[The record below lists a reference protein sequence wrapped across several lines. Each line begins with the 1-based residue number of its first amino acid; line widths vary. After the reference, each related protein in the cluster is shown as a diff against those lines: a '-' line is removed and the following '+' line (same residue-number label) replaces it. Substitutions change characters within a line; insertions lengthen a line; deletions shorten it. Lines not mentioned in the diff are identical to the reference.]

1 MDLSG
6 YYTEALDW
14 TCRLEGVGWPPDL
27 VLYWQ
32 GSCLVLAHQIRFEAV
47 LLLWAMPMSLPQI
60 IAHTSLKVVLWG
72 IWQIWQK
79 DMIVSWCW
87 DQTGCFHMHLLQVFW
102 PSGLDLESSGLGF
115 QLVGV
120 VCLQLYY
127 ILFCSW
133 RSGGVVEVVMSWVVF
148 LVVDGSSIYIDSSRD
163 S

>member
-79 DMIVSWCW
+79 DMIVNWLGPDWLFSHAPLASILAIWFGLGVEWTWIPIGRCCVFAIVLYTFLQLKEW
-87 DQTGCFHMHLLQVFW
+87 RCGWGRDVVGCFL
-102 PSGLDLESSGLGF
+102 
-115 QLVGV
+115 
-120 VCLQLYY
+120 
-127 ILFCSW
+127 
-133 RSGGVVEVVMSWVVF
+133 
-148 LVVDGSSIYIDSSRD
+148 SRGWEQHIHRFF
-163 S
+163 